1 MSNLTQSQEEEQLSK
16 ILSLLEVTYSCNETE
31 KIKIAQME
39 LQDMSTQLPS
49 FKSLLLKSLFL
60 SSIKGCPIPLDLHK
74 SVVIY
79 LRNILLKQA
88 SDIKTEEIFD
98 FIKDIILLYFSW
110 EKNNNLNNE
119 TITNILGNIITF
131 LLSVKSDEFNQPKY
145 VDHLFSEIIKYLSP
159 SLSQYTNEK
168 NIFITYEKIIYM
180 SNSLLT
186 SKCILPENYGQLMNN
201 YFFPIIDKILDLS
214 KNYFNPNTNLYNDKY
229 CSVVKIAFDCIYNV
243 LTFIKNFPKNSLL
256 KNITSIIIKKY
267 WEICFKLI
275 QINPPL
281 DEPSMKKYL
290 KQNPIVVLNV
300 DINKYNII
308 NYMKSSII
316 QLMCLLIQ
324 YSCSIPNDYNF
335 LNNDDDKITDKD
347 LISYIINMIQL
358 TVNCLEDLLSNK
370 EKYNLVRNYEIEAL
384 SHENS
389 INILLY
395 ELCVFLNRTLIRQPF
410 KDKFKNDIKLLM
422 LNILFPLLSTN
433 ETEKNM
439 IEKDFEMYHIYINDI
454 IEDFKRRNFRTAG
467 MYLIT
472 KICNYFL
479 DENNFVL
486 SFTLEMFNYIIN
498 EGKINNELNYN
509 VYIEN
514 KNKYNIF
521 DTLHN
526 ETKIDFF
533 LLLILLLKDQINRN
547 FLIKNHLK
555 KLLIDNQLKLHQIQ
569 SLPIKIKLCKVY
581 SVFIPILFREEQNLT
596 ISQNNPFLKIFNHN
610 KQNKDIVDNNNNKF
624 SKEYYQFVQNSID
637 FLLNC
642 ISQNIS
648 QNIPQNNE
656 KNYFHSLSHSAAD
669 SISDLIMFFKNNNE
683 DEEEETKTQKKNN
696 EFISVSNYIT
706 KSLSNNFKIIINL
719 ILIIDNPSFY
729 NLIDYVIEYIK
740 AENRQDIF
748 TCLNN
753 ITQKFVNDFEVIKQD
768 LNKPFIMQYFKI
780 LSDFLK
786 GVNKLDKNNQKE
798 IEFFEEILNK
808 IFTRVNINELDKFE
822 YNDEVIE
829 TFEDYMNLVEFVN
842 EKSIKIVSNILPILK
857 KNNAFNNSYFS
868 FLCTFMNY
876 LPKTNNISPNEK
888 SKLIGDIIQII
899 KISFSFNDD
908 ITFQSIKNALLLI
921 LKLFNIGINQLP
933 FDILKE
939 LLILSSNSFSPISKE
954 DIYIGNITEKLI
966 IDQLIISNISFGLI
980 FRPVDTFKII
990 FEKKNENNNNNN
1002 VINNKKEENTNNN
1015 NKDNNKEN
1023 INPYL
1028 TLYFNLILT
1037 NIKISNNDYI
1047 ILLNKCVILG
1057 LCSIFKEKYCLEQLN
1072 NNLKV
1077 FLLQIFVKLVQK
1089 HKNEQ
1094 VDQVNRLMKKETNCN
1109 FINENENEEEEED
1122 EDDDED
1128 EEIEEIKDI
1137 IHDILHPNEEI
1148 KKADEYQYFCNIMND
1163 LKNNDKDIYNILNDN
1178 FKGELERLLLV
1189 RNINITYQGK
1199 QLIVPRKTVK
1209 IIKQ

>member
-1 MSNLTQSQEEEQLSK
+1 MKRKKQK
-16 ILSLLEVTYSCNETE
+16 
-31 KIKIAQME
+31 
-39 LQDMSTQLPS
+39 
-49 FKSLLLKSLFL
+49 
-60 SSIKGCPIPLDLHK
+60 HK
-74 SVVIY
+74 
-79 LRNILLKQA
+79 
-88 SDIKTEEIFD
+88 
-98 FIKDIILLYFSW
+98 
-110 EKNNNLNNE
+110 
-119 TITNILGNIITF
+119 
-131 LLSVKSDEFNQPKY
+131 
-145 VDHLFSEIIKYLSP
+145 
-159 SLSQYTNEK
+159 
-168 NIFITYEKIIYM
+168 
-180 SNSLLT
+180 
-186 SKCILPENYGQLMNN
+186 
-201 YFFPIIDKILDLS
+201 
-214 KNYFNPNTNLYNDKY
+214 
-229 CSVVKIAFDCIYNV
+229 
-243 LTFIKNFPKNSLL
+243 
-256 KNITSIIIKKY
+256 
-267 WEICFKLI
+267 
-275 QINPPL
+275 
-281 DEPSMKKYL
+281 
-290 KQNPIVVLNV
+290 
-300 DINKYNII
+300 
-308 NYMKSSII
+308 
-316 QLMCLLIQ
+316 
-324 YSCSIPNDYNF
+324 
-335 LNNDDDKITDKD
+335 
-347 LISYIINMIQL
+347 
-358 TVNCLEDLLSNK
+358 
-370 EKYNLVRNYEIEAL
+370 
-384 SHENS
+384 
-389 INILLY
+389 
-395 ELCVFLNRTLIRQPF
+395 
-410 KDKFKNDIKLLM
+410 
-422 LNILFPLLSTN
+422 
-433 ETEKNM
+433 
-439 IEKDFEMYHIYINDI
+439 
-454 IEDFKRRNFRTAG
+454 
-467 MYLIT
+467 
-472 KICNYFL
+472 
-479 DENNFVL
+479 
-486 SFTLEMFNYIIN
+486 
-498 EGKINNELNYN
+498 
-509 VYIEN
+509 
-514 KNKYNIF
+514 
-521 DTLHN
+521 
-526 ETKIDFF
+526 
-533 LLLILLLKDQINRN
+533 
-547 FLIKNHLK
+547 
-555 KLLIDNQLKLHQIQ
+555 
-569 SLPIKIKLCKVY
+569 
-581 SVFIPILFREEQNLT
+581 
-596 ISQNNPFLKIFNHN
+596 
-610 KQNKDIVDNNNNKF
+610 
-624 SKEYYQFVQNSID
+624 
-637 FLLNC
+637 
-642 ISQNIS
+642 
-648 QNIPQNNE
+648 
-656 KNYFHSLSHSAAD
+656 
-669 SISDLIMFFKNNNE
+669 
-683 DEEEETKTQKKNN
+683 KKNN

-1002 VINNKKEENTNNN
+1002 NVINNKKEENTNNN
-1015 NKDNNKEN
+1015 SKDNNKEN

>member
-1 MSNLTQSQEEEQLSK
+1 
-16 ILSLLEVTYSCNETE
+16 
-31 KIKIAQME
+31 
-39 LQDMSTQLPS
+39 
-49 FKSLLLKSLFL
+49 
-60 SSIKGCPIPLDLHK
+60 
-74 SVVIY
+74 
-79 LRNILLKQA
+79 
-88 SDIKTEEIFD
+88 
-98 FIKDIILLYFSW
+98 
-110 EKNNNLNNE
+110 
-119 TITNILGNIITF
+119 
-131 LLSVKSDEFNQPKY
+131 
-145 VDHLFSEIIKYLSP
+145 
-159 SLSQYTNEK
+159 
-168 NIFITYEKIIYM
+168 M

-472 KICNYFL
+472 KICNYFG

-637 FLLNC
+637 FL
-642 ISQNIS
+642 
-648 QNIPQNNE
+648 
-656 KNYFHSLSHSAAD
+656 
-669 SISDLIMFFKNNNE
+669 
-683 DEEEETKTQKKNN
+683 
-696 EFISVSNYIT
+696 
-706 KSLSNNFKIIINL
+706 
-719 ILIIDNPSFY
+719 
-729 NLIDYVIEYIK
+729 
-740 AENRQDIF
+740 
-748 TCLNN
+748 
-753 ITQKFVNDFEVIKQD
+753 
-768 LNKPFIMQYFKI
+768 
-780 LSDFLK
+780 
-786 GVNKLDKNNQKE
+786 
-798 IEFFEEILNK
+798 
-808 IFTRVNINELDKFE
+808 
-822 YNDEVIE
+822 
-829 TFEDYMNLVEFVN
+829 
-842 EKSIKIVSNILPILK
+842 
-857 KNNAFNNSYFS
+857 
-868 FLCTFMNY
+868 
-876 LPKTNNISPNEK
+876 
-888 SKLIGDIIQII
+888 
-899 KISFSFNDD
+899 
-908 ITFQSIKNALLLI
+908 
-921 LKLFNIGINQLP
+921 
-933 FDILKE
+933 
-939 LLILSSNSFSPISKE
+939 
-954 DIYIGNITEKLI
+954 
-966 IDQLIISNISFGLI
+966 
-980 FRPVDTFKII
+980 
-990 FEKKNENNNNNN
+990 
-1002 VINNKKEENTNNN
+1002 
-1015 NKDNNKEN
+1015 
-1023 INPYL
+1023 
-1028 TLYFNLILT
+1028 
-1037 NIKISNNDYI
+1037 
-1047 ILLNKCVILG
+1047 
-1057 LCSIFKEKYCLEQLN
+1057 
-1072 NNLKV
+1072 
-1077 FLLQIFVKLVQK
+1077 
-1089 HKNEQ
+1089 
-1094 VDQVNRLMKKETNCN
+1094 
-1109 FINENENEEEEED
+1109 
-1122 EDDDED
+1122 
-1128 EEIEEIKDI
+1128 
-1137 IHDILHPNEEI
+1137 
-1148 KKADEYQYFCNIMND
+1148 
-1163 LKNNDKDIYNILNDN
+1163 
-1178 FKGELERLLLV
+1178 
-1189 RNINITYQGK
+1189 
-1199 QLIVPRKTVK
+1199 
-1209 IIKQ
+1209 